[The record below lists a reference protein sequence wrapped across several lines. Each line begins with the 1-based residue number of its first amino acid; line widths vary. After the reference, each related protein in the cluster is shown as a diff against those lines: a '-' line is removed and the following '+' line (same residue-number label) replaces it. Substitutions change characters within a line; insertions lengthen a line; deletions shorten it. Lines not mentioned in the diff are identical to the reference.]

1 LTTCGRAPQA
11 ESVQAAP
18 GTFSVAGSR
27 PVEVGLLLPTREAL
41 IFGDSD
47 PAPLLDFATNAESLG
62 FASIWVGESLLA
74 RPRFEPLTLLAAVA
88 ARTSRITIGTAV
100 LLPALHQAVPLA
112 QATATLDRI
121 SHGRLVLG
129 VGAAAPLPATAAELA
144 TVGVRMED
152 RARRVLDHVARCKAL
167 WTGQDAQGID
177 LLPKP
182 HQPKGPSVWLGA
194 AGPKMLERTGQSF
207 DGWLPISPT
216 AQVFAAGLAR
226 VGSAAAVAGRNPRDL
241 TMAVYL
247 NVSIDDDAA
256 RALAEQR
263 AYMEAYYGTPFEFQ
277 KTIQACC
284 AGSADEV
291 RSWIAG
297 YVAAGAEHVVIRP
310 TTTTDYATQVTRLH
324 ALLSS

>member
-1 LTTCGRAPQA
+1 M
-11 ESVQAAP
+11 QAAP
-18 GTFSVAGSR
+18 GTFSVAGR

-47 PAPLLDFATNAESLG
+47 PAPLLEFATHVENLG

-88 ARTSRITIGTAV
+88 ARTSTITIGTAV
-100 LLPALHQAVPLA
+100 MLPALHQAVPLA
-112 QATATLDRI
+112 HATATLDRI
-121 SHGRLVLG
+121 CHGRLVLG

-152 RARRVLDHVARCKAL
+152 RARLVLDNIARCKAL
-167 WTGQDAQGID
+167 WAGQDGYGID

-182 HQPKGPSVWLGA
+182 HQPKGPAVWLGA
-194 AGPKMLERTGQSF
+194 AGPKMLQRAGQSF

-216 AQVFAAGLAR
+216 AEVFAAGLAQ
-226 VGSAAAVAGRNPRDL
+226 VHTAAAAAGRNPRDL
-241 TMAVYL
+241 TIAVYL

-256 RALAEQR
+256 NAVAEQR
-263 AYMEAYYGTPFEFQ
+263 AYMEAYYGSPFEFQ

-284 AGSADEV
+284 AGSADVV
-291 RSWIAG
+291 RSWIGG

-310 TTTTDYATQVTRLH
+310 TTTTDYATQVSRLH
-324 ALLSS
+324 ALLTG

>member
-1 LTTCGRAPQA
+1 
-11 ESVQAAP
+11 VQTAR
-18 GTFSVAGSR
+18 GTFRVDSSR
-27 PVEVGLLLPTREAL
+27 PVEVGLLLPTREAI

-47 PAPLLDFATNAESLG
+47 PAPLLDFATHVENLG

-88 ARTSRITIGTAV
+88 ARTSSITIGTAV

-152 RARRVLDHVARCKAL
+152 RAQRVLDHVARCKAL
-167 WTGQDAQGID
+167 WVSRDVEGID

-182 HQPKGPSVWLGA
+182 HQPKGPPVWLGA
-194 AGPKMLERTGQSF
+194 AGPKMLARTGQSF
-207 DGWLPISPT
+207 DGWFPISPT
-216 AQVFAAGLAR
+216 AEVFAAGLAQVR
-226 VGSAAAVAGRNPRDL
+226 SSAAAAGRNPQDL
-241 TMAVYL
+241 TIAVYL
-247 NVSIDDDAA
+247 NVSIDDDPAKA
-256 RALAEQR
+256 QAEQR
-263 AYMEAYYGTPFEFQ
+263 AYMEAYYGTPFELQ

-284 AGSADEV
+284 AGSADMV

-297 YVAAGAEHVVIRP
+297 YVTAGAEHVVIRP
-310 TTTTDYATQVTRLH
+310 TTTHYETQLDRLH
-324 ALLSS
+324 ALLTG